1 MEEKS
6 KMKLKKCT
14 LNEDHCVTLADI
26 LAAFNAPLSEEHA
39 WAVCYQC
46 AKCFRNAIRNNPDRC
61 KVVYE
66 IDQVLI
72 HKDGHV
78 HPNTIY
84 AGGGTTT
91 ARDDAGHCSKNDDIR
106 VGPSEQEVVTGL
118 GLVVF
123 KMLDF
128 GIDEEDERVLSP
140 ELRRLIENMTG
151 VDGEGRQH
159 NETDDEG
166 IERDSGEGEEE
177 RVPPC
182 FSLALIQQECTVRL
196 GGVPAQEADAH
207 YKAVCRAFVAEALEL
222 STFLEKVGTK
232 QITKVEDLLET
243 LNFTDWASLWV
254 QVIRELRRG
263 VQLKKVC
270 YTRKPIEYELTPY
283 EILMDDIRSRRYKLN
298 KVMVD
303 GRIPHKVK
311 KDAHAIILEFIRS
324 RPPLRKASERKLN
337 PPRERAQTPREI
349 LMESIKD
356 GRVKLK
362 PSPVNKNSR
371 ETISPVSHYSA
382 PQTEKKLIKVD
393 YSALFSD
400 EEEDEVLEVTKV
412 IDDEDDDDKLEIG
425 ENGTSIGV
433 GLGGGGDVEGGGT
446 AAITTTTTTTTTTPT
461 NPWTRTGSLKLS
473 KAEIDHYCDTALQSY
488 DLATQ
493 CPSRKASMRR
503 HTVVVCHSGTKGSLS
518 VPQSRP
524 PSRQTDSPTD
534 ESLSCTLPE
543 MTWSRT
549 SLQDDLLKS
558 KQWQEECLSLTL
570 EEIVHIRS
578 VLTKAEL
585 ESLPVEGRVKEDA
598 ERRKVCFLCMK
609 TRFGIF
615 GPWGQICKLCKRTVC
630 AKCYSKMRI
639 PTEHFSHVPV
649 AALSPSM
656 LSPSESEDSFPRAL
670 VTKLMAGQQSSLASG
685 VGSAPTSPKV
695 SRSAPPSQMSTSL
708 ISEGPVSLPPSSPGL
723 TPNDKWKATRA
734 KTLGRQKA
742 EKLKG
747 LQMTVCHDCKTM
759 VLQIIKSSRTT
770 RNNAI
775 RNLTL
780 DLSPVY

>member
-1 MEEKS
+1 MEEEES
-6 KMKLKKCT
+6 PNLKKCK

-46 AKCFRNAIRNNPDRC
+46 AKCFRNGMKIHPDRC
-61 KVVYE
+61 RGVDE
-66 IDQVLI
+66 LDQVFI

-78 HPNTIY
+78 HPSTIF
-84 AGGGTTT
+84 AGGTTNT
-91 ARDDAGHCSKNDDIR
+91 RDDSGNSSKNDDEIR
-106 VGPSEQEVVTGL
+106 VGPSEQEMVRGL
-118 GLVVF
+118 GLVVY

-128 GIDEEDERVLSP
+128 GIDVEEERVLSP
-140 ELRRLIENMTG
+140 ELERLIVNMTG
-151 VDGEGRQH
+151 LGGEVRQH

-166 IERDSGEGEEE
+166 IERDSGEGEED

-182 FSLALIQQECTVRL
+182 FSLALVQQECTVRL
-196 GGVPAQEADAH
+196 GGVPSQEADAH
-207 YKAVCRAFVAEALEL
+207 YRAVCRAFVAEALEL
-222 STFLEKVGTK
+222 STFLEKVGTR
-232 QITKVEDLLET
+232 QITKVEDHLET
-243 LNFTDWASLWV
+243 LNFTDWARLWV

-337 PPRERAQTPREI
+337 PPRERASTPREK
-349 LMESIKD
+349 LMESIKG
-356 GRVKLK
+356 GRINLK

-371 ETISPVSHYSA
+371 ETVSPVTPYSA

-412 IDDEDDDDKLEIG
+412 VDDEDDDEKLEIG
-425 ENGTSIGV
+425 ENGSSVV
-433 GLGGGGDVEGGGT
+433 GDGGGDVGSGET
-446 AAITTTTTTTTTTPT
+446 ATT

-685 VGSAPTSPKV
+685 VGSAPTSPKI

-708 ISEGPVSLPPSSPGL
+708 ISEGPVSLPPSSPAL
-723 TPNDKWKATRA
+723 TPSDKWRATRA

>member
-1 MEEKS
+1 MEEEES
-6 KMKLKKCT
+6 PNLKKCK

-46 AKCFRNAIRNNPDRC
+46 AKCFRNGMKIHPDRC
-61 KVVYE
+61 RGVDE
-66 IDQVLI
+66 LDQVFI

-78 HPNTIY
+78 HPSTIF
-84 AGGGTTT
+84 AGGTTNT
-91 ARDDAGHCSKNDDIR
+91 RDDSGNSSKNDDEIR
-106 VGPSEQEVVTGL
+106 VGPSEQEMVRGL
-118 GLVVF
+118 GLVVY

-128 GIDEEDERVLSP
+128 GIDVEEERVLSP
-140 ELRRLIENMTG
+140 ELERLIVNMTG
-151 VDGEGRQH
+151 LGGEVRQH

-166 IERDSGEGEEE
+166 IERDSGEGEED

-182 FSLALIQQECTVRL
+182 FSLALVQQECTVRL
-196 GGVPAQEADAH
+196 GGVPSQEADAH
-207 YKAVCRAFVAEALEL
+207 YRAVCRAFVAEALEL
-222 STFLEKVGTK
+222 STFLEKVGTR
-232 QITKVEDLLET
+232 QITKVEDHLET
-243 LNFTDWASLWV
+243 LNFTDWSNMRIWRTLQARLWV

-337 PPRERAQTPREI
+337 PPRERASTPREK
-349 LMESIKD
+349 LMESIKG
-356 GRVKLK
+356 GRINLK

-371 ETISPVSHYSA
+371 ETVSPVTPYSA

-412 IDDEDDDDKLEIG
+412 VDDEDDDEKLEIG
-425 ENGTSIGV
+425 ENGSSVV
-433 GLGGGGDVEGGGT
+433 GDGGGDVGSGET
-446 AAITTTTTTTTTTPT
+446 ATT
-461 NPWTRTGSLKLS
+461 NPWTRT
-473 KAEIDHYCDTALQSY
+473 AY

-685 VGSAPTSPKV
+685 VGSAPTSPKI

-708 ISEGPVSLPPSSPGL
+708 ISEGPVSLPPSSPAL
-723 TPNDKWKATRA
+723 TPSDKWRATRA

>member
-1 MEEKS
+1 MEEEES
-6 KMKLKKCT
+6 PNLKKCK

-46 AKCFRNAIRNNPDRC
+46 AKCFRNGMKIHPDRC
-61 KVVYE
+61 RGVDE
-66 IDQVLI
+66 LDQVFI

-78 HPNTIY
+78 HPSTIF
-84 AGGGTTT
+84 AGGTTNT
-91 ARDDAGHCSKNDDIR
+91 RDDSGNSSKNDDEIR
-106 VGPSEQEVVTGL
+106 VGPSEQEMVRGL
-118 GLVVF
+118 GLVVY

-128 GIDEEDERVLSP
+128 GIDVEEERVLSP
-140 ELRRLIENMTG
+140 ELERLIVNMTG
-151 VDGEGRQH
+151 LGGEVRQH

-166 IERDSGEGEEE
+166 IERDSGEGEED

-182 FSLALIQQECTVRL
+182 FSLALVQQECTVRL
-196 GGVPAQEADAH
+196 GGVPSQEADAH
-207 YKAVCRAFVAEALEL
+207 YRAVCRAFVAEALEL
-222 STFLEKVGTK
+222 STFLEKVGTR
-232 QITKVEDLLET
+232 QITKVEDHLET
-243 LNFTDWASLWV
+243 LNFTDWSNMRIWRTLQARLWV

-337 PPRERAQTPREI
+337 PPRERASTPREK
-349 LMESIKD
+349 LMESIKG
-356 GRVKLK
+356 GRINLK

-371 ETISPVSHYSA
+371 ETVSPVTPYSA

-412 IDDEDDDDKLEIG
+412 VDDEDDDEKLEIG
-425 ENGTSIGV
+425 ENGSSVV
-433 GLGGGGDVEGGGT
+433 GDGGGDVGSGET
-446 AAITTTTTTTTTTPT
+446 ATT
-461 NPWTRTGSLKLS
+461 NPWTRT
-473 KAEIDHYCDTALQSY
+473 AY

-558 KQWQEECLSLTL
+558 WQEECLSLTL

-685 VGSAPTSPKV
+685 VGSAPTSPKI

-708 ISEGPVSLPPSSPGL
+708 ISEGPVSLPPSSPAL
-723 TPNDKWKATRA
+723 TPSDKWRATRA